1 VTQIDSIALLGA
13 ADAPISNSFGIAT
26 KAKRVFELN
35 AVEQLLGL
43 AKATSIE
50 KHLILGGASNIL
62 FTQDFDGLVVRNELK
77 GLHVEPLQAGKHKV
91 TCGAGENWADFVDT
105 MTAKGLFGLENLSLI
120 PGSVGASPVQNI
132 GAYGIEMR
140 QCFSELKAF
149 DLTTGRTQ
157 TFDTQDCAFA
167 YRDSIFKRPDMRQWL
182 ITEVSFI
189 LDEKAIIELGYG
201 DLKTEALKLA
211 AHRGQTQP
219 THSEVAQAVKSI
231 RRSKLPDPAV
241 IGNAGSFF
249 KNPKVSNAKLNDL
262 RTNHPTLPAYPL
274 ADDVNQQ
281 KIPAGWLIDKA
292 GWKGFRRGDAGVH
305 KDHAL
310 VLVNY
315 GSATGQEVWQLAR
328 DIQASVNDKFGVL
341 IEPEPIV
348 I

>member
-1 VTQIDSIALLGA
+1 VTQIDATAFMGATDALV
-13 ADAPISNSFGIAT
+13 SNSFGIAT
-26 KAKRVFELN
+26 KAKKVFELN
-35 AVEQLLGL
+35 SIEQLARL
-43 AKATSIE
+43 AKATSNE
-50 KHLILGGASNIL
+50 KHLILGGASNVL
-62 FTQDFDGLVVRNELK
+62 FTQDFDGLVIRNELK
-77 GLHVEPLQAGKHKV
+77 GLHIERLQAGKHKV
-91 TCGAGENWADFVDT
+91 TSGAGENWANFVDT

-120 PGSVGASPVQNI
+120 PGSIGASPIQNI
-132 GAYGIEMR
+132 GAYGIEMC

-149 DLTTGRTQ
+149 DLTTGKTK
-157 TFDTQDCAFA
+157 TFGKQDCAFA
-167 YRDSIFKRPDMRQWL
+167 YRDSIFKRPEMRQWL

-189 LDEKAIIELGYG
+189 LDQNAVIELGYG
-201 DLKTEALKLA
+201 DLRTEALKLSA
-211 AHRGQTQP
+211 QRNQTKP
-219 THSEVAQAVKSI
+219 THSEVAAAVKSI

-249 KNPKVSNAKLNDL
+249 KNPKVSNAQLMEL
-262 RTNHPTLPAYPL
+262 RVYHPTLPAYPVPEDL
-274 ADDVNQQ
+274 SNQ

-315 GSATGQEVWQLAR
+315 GLATGKEVWQLAC
-328 DIQASVNDKFGVL
+328 DIQTSIKDKFAVL

>member
-1 VTQIDSIALLGA
+1 MGA
-13 ADAPISNSFGIAT
+13 ANAPISNSFGIAT

-35 AVEQLLGL
+35 SIEQLVGL
-43 AKATSIE
+43 AKATSNE
-50 KHLILGGASNIL
+50 KHLILGSASNVL
-62 FTQDFDGLVVRNELK
+62 FTQDFDGIAVRNELK
-77 GLHVEPLQAGKHKV
+77 GLQIETLPAGKHKV
-91 TCGAGENWADFVDT
+91 TSGAGENWADFVDT

-120 PGSVGASPVQNI
+120 PGSVGASPIQNI
-132 GAYGIEMR
+132 GAYGIEMC
-140 QCFSELKAF
+140 QSFNELKAF
-149 DLTTGRTQ
+149 SLATGVTQ
-157 TFDTQDCAFA
+157 TFTKQDCAFA

-189 LDEKAIIELGYG
+189 LDEKAVIELGYG

-211 AHRGQTQP
+211 AQRGQAQP
-219 THSEVAQAVKSI
+219 THSQVAEAVKSI
-231 RRSKLPDPAV
+231 RRSKLPDPAL

-249 KNPKVSNAKLNDL
+249 KNPKVSNTQLAEL
-262 RTNHPTLPAYPL
+262 RTKHPTLQAYPVT
-274 ADDVNQQ
+274 DDASKQ

-315 GSATGQEVWQLAR
+315 GTATGKEVWRLAL
-328 DIQASVNDKFGVL
+328 DIQASVKDKFGVL
-341 IEPEPIV
+341 LEPEPIV